1 MIFRFFFSFCSSD
14 SGEEKGSQ
22 PKKKKGGRRILYS
35 DSDVKLTDCDSDSDN
50 FSDAKK
56 NSSDSVI
63 SLDSVST
70 KKEKEKKRRGRKRRD
85 SKSSDTDSSFE
96 EKRQIN
102 MDYIHLARSL
112 YFSLLFAHSRLSTKC
127 LNSPC
132 ILVGP
137 NRSENELRKWHPT
150 ATAATQC
157 KPPRERP
164 AKVAVKTF
172 GRF

>member
-1 MIFRFFFSFCSSD
+1 MIFRFFFFSFRSSD

-50 FSDAKK
+50 LSDAKK

-70 KKEKEKKRRGRKRRD
+70 KKEREKKRRGRKRRD

-102 MDYIHLARSL
+102 IDYIHLARSL
-112 YFSLLFAHSRLSTKC
+112 YFFASFCTL
-127 LNSPC
+127 
-132 ILVGP
+132 
-137 NRSENELRKWHPT
+137 
-150 ATAATQC
+150 
-157 KPPRERP
+157 P
-164 AKVAVKTF
+164 AI
-172 GRF
+172 R